1 MANGPGTGQ
10 GGTIAAVPRNPAE
23 AAAMEFYGAGY
34 GQGQMMPGSP
44 IDEPDYVWMGTD
56 YETTPKTFS
65 SADLYTPAH
74 QRMGAGWMTV
84 EKAEA
89 EYFLM
94 DATKRNEITG
104 YVQMIDDQVPTA
116 ERVRYKYTEAL
127 RQAQQF
133 TAVYPENPLTVFDV
147 MQRNAENAVQVRA
160 MRGGSGGGGVSRV
173 VNLTNPDDAKSL
185 VNASLQQYLGRDAT
199 DEEITEFTK
208 ALNKAERRSPIVTT
222 KTQRSGGVSPAQRAE
237 DFARSQEGA
246 AEFLAETQY
255 SDWFQEA
262 IMASPTEGI
271 ASGL

>member
-1 MANGPGTGQ
+1 MANGPGAGQ

-23 AAAMEFYGAGY
+23 AAAMEFIGAGF

-74 QRMGAGWMTV
+74 QRIGAGWMTV
-84 EKAEA
+84 EKADA
-89 EYFLM
+89 EWYVM
-94 DATKRNEITG
+94 DARKKQQVTD
-104 YVQMIDDQVPTA
+104 YVAAIDDKIPTD
-116 ERVRYKYTEAL
+116 ERTRYKYVEAI

-133 TAVYPENPLTVFDV
+133 TAVYPDNPLTPFEVLR
-147 MQRNAENAVQVRA
+147 RNAENAVQVRA
-160 MRGGSGGGGVSRV
+160 MRGGSGGGTSRV

-185 VNASLQQYLGRDAT
+185 VNASLQKYLGRDAT

-208 ALNKAERRSPIVTT
+208 ALNKAERRNPIVTT
-222 KTQRSGGVSPAQRAE
+222 KTQKSGGVGSAQRAE